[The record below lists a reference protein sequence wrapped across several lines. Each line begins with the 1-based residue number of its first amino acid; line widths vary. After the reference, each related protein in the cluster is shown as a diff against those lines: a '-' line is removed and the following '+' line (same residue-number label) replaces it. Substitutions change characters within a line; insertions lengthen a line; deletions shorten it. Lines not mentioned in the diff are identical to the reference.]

1 VSTLGCPPHLLL
13 LDHALADDLVDGRL
27 DERAG
32 DGFARPIPLAVA
44 RAIGDGWAS
53 VLDRAPESAEKLLSD
68 IARIRAAPHRSSR
81 AAYVAVQTTERE
93 RLERERPAGP
103 AGPDVLQVSAD
114 GAMVPLVGGEW
125 AEVKTVAVGRVEVVT
140 NRDGVAEAR
149 ARDLSYFSRLTDAG
163 TFTREAWVEL
173 HGAGIATAKTVCG
186 VMDGADWEQTFLD
199 VHRADAIRILDFPHA
214 VEYLTKA
221 AQATWCMGATAADT
235 WVQEQAHILKH
246 DEHGAAKVLKAL
258 VHLPVDQANYAAAA
272 RQARET
278 ALNYLTKRLDQ
289 IQYATFQAQG
299 LPIGSGSVESAN
311 KLVVEV
317 RLKGSGMHWARSHV
331 NPLVALRTIACSDRW
346 TEAWPQI
353 ERHLRDQARQRR
365 TQRQRA
371 HRTARTSSCANQAA
385 AVPAR
390 SSPRS
395 APQPTPPRPL
405 TAYRQRSADCRPSVG
420 KAPAPSWR
428 PSRPCRSAKTLTG
441 TPRRASPR
449 VVRGVA
455 YTVAQ
460 GRPGS
465 RLIQCSK
472 VSS

>member
-1 VSTLGCPPHLLL
+1 MGPVFFPLDEELELLPGPL
-13 LDHALADDLVDGRL
+13 SPRLQEDLVHL
-27 DERAG
+27 STWMPFERA
-32 DGFARPIPLAVA
+32 ATELAYFTRVEVS
-44 RAIGDGWAS
+44 DTS
-53 VLDRAPESAEKLLSD
+53 VRHHTE
-68 IARIRAAPHRSSR
+68 AAG
-81 AAYVAVQTTERE
+81 AAYVAVQTAERE

-103 AGPDVLQVSAD
+103 VGPDVLQVSAD
-114 GAMVPLVGGEW
+114 GAMVPLVGGVW
-125 AEVKTVAVGRVEVVT
+125 AEVKTIAVGRVDVVT
-140 NRDGVAEAR
+140 NRDGVAEAH
-149 ARDLSYFSRLTDAG
+149 ARDLSYFSRLTDAE

-258 VHLPVDQANYAAAA
+258 AHLPIDQANDPAAA

-299 LPIGSGSVESAN
+299 FPIGSGSVESAN

-331 NPLVALRTIACSDRW
+331 NPLVALRTVACSDRW

-371 HRTARTSSCANQAA
+371 HRAARTSSCANQIA

-395 APQPTPPRPL
+395 APQPTPATR
-405 TAYRQRSADCRPSVG
+405 
-420 KAPAPSWR
+420 
-428 PSRPCRSAKTLTG
+428 
-441 TPRRASPR
+441 SPR
-449 VVRGVA
+449 IVN
-455 YTVAQ
+455 
-460 GRPGS
+460 GRPTADHPWKKHPLLAGG
-465 RLIQCSK
+465 RRNLAGQPK
-472 VSS
+472 L